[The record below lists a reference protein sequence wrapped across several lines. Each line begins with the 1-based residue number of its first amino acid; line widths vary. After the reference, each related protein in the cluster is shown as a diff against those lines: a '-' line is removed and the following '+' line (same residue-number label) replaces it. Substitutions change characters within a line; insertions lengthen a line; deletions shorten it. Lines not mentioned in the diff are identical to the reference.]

1 MVHIILLILKIIG
14 IAIAV
19 ILGLLLLCVCAV
31 LFVPVRY
38 RGNVKYYGQLEGE
51 GGIFW
56 LLHLVSIRAVYNS
69 QTPDGPRI
77 VVKILGRRIF
87 DSGKNEKNS
96 SDNTKNRKLKEI
108 PKEKPKQQE
117 SGARFKEDAREKP
130 QAESGSGTPRPRKE
144 KPPVQERAALPPVPK
159 ENTLLPP
166 VPEENTLSP
175 VPKRNTL
182 PPPKES
188 SRGSFL
194 SRLYEKLRRSIAGL
208 VTKVRAFAKGL
219 SQKLKGLLEKLRF
232 VRDKKDAILAILFD
246 EKNRPA
252 FLKIKYV
259 VFRVLR
265 HLKPT
270 HLAGKAYFGFDDP
283 ASTGYVLGLLSL
295 LYPVCEDHLMLYP
308 NFEKKIFEGEAS
320 FAGRLR
326 ASVFLFAACQLIF
339 DKEIRRL
346 IRSFKIGFRT

>member
-38 RGNVKYYGQLEGE
+38 RGNLKYYGQFEGE

-77 VVKILGRRIF
+77 VVKILGRRLF
-87 DSGKNEKNS
+87 DSGKNEKKS
-96 SDNTKNRKLKEI
+96 FDNTKNRKLKEI

-117 SGARFKEDAREKP
+117 SGARFQEDAREKP
-130 QAESGSGTPRPRKE
+130 PAGSGTPRPGKE
-144 KPPVQERAALPPVPK
+144 MPPAQERTALPPVS
-159 ENTLLPP
+159 EGNTLPPP
-166 VPEENTLSP
+166 VPEE
-175 VPKRNTL
+175 NTL

-208 VTKVRAFAKGL
+208 VTKVRDFVKGL
-219 SQKLKGLLEKLRF
+219 LQKLKGLLEKLRF

-283 ASTGYVLGLLSL
+283 ASTGYMLGLLSL
-295 LYPVCEDHLMLYP
+295 LYPVCEDRLMLYP

-339 DKEIRRL
+339 DKEIRRM
-346 IRSFKIGFRT
+346 IRSFKICFHA

>member
-96 SDNTKNRKLKEI
+96 SDNTRNRKLKEI

-117 SGARFKEDAREKP
+117 SGARFKKDAREKP
-130 QAESGSGTPRPRKE
+130 PAGRGSGTPHPRKE
-144 KPPVQERAALPPVPK
+144 MPPVQERAALPPVP
-159 ENTLLPP
+159 
-166 VPEENTLSP
+166 EENTLPPP
-175 VPKRNTL
+175 VPKGNTL

-188 SRGSFL
+188 RRGSFL

-208 VTKVRAFAKGL
+208 VTKIGFLQRGF
-219 SQKLKGLLEKLRF
+219 QK
-232 VRDKKDAILAILFD
+232 
-246 EKNRPA
+246 
-252 FLKIKYV
+252 
-259 VFRVLR
+259 
-265 HLKPT
+265 
-270 HLAGKAYFGFDDP
+270 
-283 ASTGYVLGLLSL
+283 
-295 LYPVCEDHLMLYP
+295 
-308 NFEKKIFEGEAS
+308 
-320 FAGRLR
+320 
-326 ASVFLFAACQLIF
+326 
-339 DKEIRRL
+339 
-346 IRSFKIGFRT
+346 SFKAC

>member
-38 RGNVKYYGQLEGE
+38 RGNLKYYGQFEGE
-51 GGIFW
+51 GGRLW

-77 VVKILGRRIF
+77 VVKILGRCLF
-87 DSGKNEKNS
+87 DSGKNEKKS
-96 SDNTKNRKLKEI
+96 FDNTKNRKLKEI

-117 SGARFKEDAREKP
+117 SGARFQEDAREKP
-130 QAESGSGTPRPRKE
+130 PAGSGTLRPGKE
-144 KPPVQERAALPPVPK
+144 M
-159 ENTLLPP
+159 
-166 VPEENTLSP
+166 
-175 VPKRNTL
+175 

-208 VTKVRAFAKGL
+208 VTKVRDFVKGL
-219 SQKLKGLLEKLRF
+219 LQKLKGLLEKLRF

-283 ASTGYVLGLLSL
+283 ASTGYMLGLLSL
-295 LYPVCEDHLMLYP
+295 LYPVCEDRLMLYP

-339 DKEIRRL
+339 DKEIRRM
-346 IRSFKIGFRT
+346 IRSFKVCFHA